1 MTDLARASLE
11 HSGGAM
17 TTTSRPGALDA
28 VGSLAASLLAG
39 GSVVLLG
46 DGVPKCVGGD
56 DVDARVE
63 AQLAERYELHHVV
76 APAGEHG
83 VVLDEATVD
92 ATAVDAEGAELIVSV
107 GSGTVTDLA
116 KVVGA
121 RLGVPV
127 VAVQTAA
134 SVNGFADSLS
144 VLVQKGAKRT
154 SPSAWP
160 AALVIDHDVLADA
173 PDRLTRS
180 GVGDAVAVWTSP
192 ADWYLACALGVDPGP
207 YSDAFTAPVRDAVV
221 AMTAPEASD
230 AQRMSGLV
238 DALTL
243 GGLMIGAAGS
253 TAPLSGCEH
262 LLSHVLDMRA
272 MAEHVEHDLHG
283 AQVGVASVVAA
294 ALWDVALHDERI
306 LDVAVD
312 DLQPPADLRERV
324 LATWAPVD
332 PSGALGEECWIAV
345 ERKVAR
351 WQEQRDGVA
360 AFLDDRERH
369 RSELERLA
377 GDPASCAAALA
388 AWGAPATFSTLRPS
402 VDADRA
408 RWALAAL
415 PFMRD
420 RMTLADLLLFAG
432 RWDDALVER
441 VLARAGEAGGGL

>member
-1 MTDLARASLE
+1 VTDLARASLE

-17 TTTSRPGALDA
+17 TTVSRPGALDA
-28 VGSLAASLLAG
+28 IGSLAASLLAG
-39 GSVVLLG
+39 GSVVLLV
-46 DGVPKCVGGD
+46 DGVPKSVGGA
-56 DVDARVE
+56 DVDAIVE
-63 AQLAERYELHHVV
+63 ARLASRYELRRVV
-76 APAGEHG
+76 VQAGAHG
-83 VVLDEATVD
+83 VVLDEATID
-92 ATAVDAEGAELIVSV
+92 ATVAEASGAELLVSI
-107 GSGTVTDLA
+107 GSGTVTDLV
-116 KVVGA
+116 KVVGQ
-121 RLGVPV
+121 RLGVPIL
-127 VAVQTAA
+127 AVQTAA

-144 VLVQKGAKRT
+144 VLVQRGAKRT

-160 AALVIDHDVLADA
+160 SALVIDHDVLAEA
-173 PDRLTRS
+173 PERLARA

-207 YSDAFTAPVRDAVV
+207 YTDAWAAPVREAV
-221 AMTAPEASD
+221 ARMTAPDADD
-230 AQRMSGLV
+230 AQRMVGLV

-272 MAEHVEHDLHG
+272 MAEGVDHDLHG

-294 ALWDVALHDERI
+294 ALWDVALHEERI
-306 LDVAVD
+306 LDVAIE
-312 DLQPPADLRERV
+312 DLEPPADLRDRV
-324 LATWAPVD
+324 LATWEPVD
-332 PSGALGEECWIAV
+332 PTGALGEECWSAV
-345 ERKVAR
+345 ERKVER
-351 WQEQRDGVA
+351 WRMQRDGVA
-360 AFLDDRERH
+360 AFLADRGTH
-369 RSELERLA
+369 AAELERIA

-388 AWGAPATFSTLRPS
+388 AWEAPATFSALSPA

-408 RWALAAL
+408 RWALRAL

-441 VLARAGEAGGGL
+441 VLARAGESGGGL